1 MAKVATLRE
10 IKVRT
15 SDVSINVVQS
25 LSGIDGSRYDKKIA
39 TAFQSACDKYAS
51 DTSQFEN
58 VRTMAIILGEDAL
71 VVKASNL
78 AKQDIK
84 TRNEKLFETIIATSF
99 PDKAKPSMTITRLK
113 YIGKNIKHVDF
124 LLDNFKKGNPENL
137 DSKFVKL
144 GTSFGAIGTFKNN
157 LSDYISESEGTSKEP
172 KAPLSETEKAINSV
186 ARAIEGLPLDEA
198 QKLIVAIGI
207 GALAKN
213 VK

>member
-1 MAKVATLRE
+1 MGALKKPLLFIPKVIVCRLYKDKESIHIPFVLIVEYRE
-10 IKVRT
+10 YHSSSTPNLV
-15 SDVSINVVQS
+15 
-25 LSGIDGSRYDKKIA
+25 GS
-39 TAFQSACDKYAS
+39 
-51 DTSQFEN
+51 
-58 VRTMAIILGEDAL
+58 
-71 VVKASNL
+71 
-78 AKQDIK
+78 
-84 TRNEKLFETIIATSF
+84 
-99 PDKAKPSMTITRLK
+99 
-113 YIGKNIKHVDF
+113 
-124 LLDNFKKGNPENL
+124 FKKGNPENL